1 MKSLVEF
8 YPKHIEKGDRH
19 FILPI
24 MIYFSKEEKE
34 AMLNEEYKLDRMLI
48 HEIYRDYIGKNEEK
62 PRNTFADKRDQQLN
76 SAADNKC

>member
-1 MKSLVEF
+1 
-8 YPKHIEKGDRH
+8 
-19 FILPI
+19 
-24 MIYFSKEEKE
+24 
-34 AMLNEEYKLDRMLI
+34 MLNEEYKLDRMLI